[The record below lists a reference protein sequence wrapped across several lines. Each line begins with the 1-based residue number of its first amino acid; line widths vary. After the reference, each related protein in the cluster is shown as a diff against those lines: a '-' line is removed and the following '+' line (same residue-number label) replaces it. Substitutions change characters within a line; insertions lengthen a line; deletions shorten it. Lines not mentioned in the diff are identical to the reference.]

1 MKSNELRV
9 GNIVRQPTTE
19 CALKYKEYS
28 IQIAHLL
35 FADMLNPVPITKEW
49 LIKLGAKEQI
59 VCHTCAKIN
68 TSKLC
73 YKGQDC
79 GDTQFQRQAEIN
91 GLYSDCKE
99 LKEKTGHFDLF
110 GFNLF
115 KGKTIQHWSRE
126 DSWNF
131 TNLSWNLNLTVN
143 YVHELQNLYFA
154 LTGKE
159 LEFFTDK
166 NN

>member
-1 MKSNELRV
+1 MKSNELRI

-126 DSWNF
+126 EHTAVSGSF
-131 TNLSWNLNLTVN
+131 FC
-143 YVHELQNLYFA
+143 ELYFP
-154 LTGKE
+154 
-159 LEFFTDK
+159 DIDHICC
-166 NN
+166 NNRNIIISLSFHN